1 MATPASPD
9 TTDSVGTTDDNALG
23 GLLNSGEDTVL
34 TTLASSISELVED
47 AQTAA
52 TNAGVSSVSAAASA
66 TSAANSL
73 TAIGNSVTVAAAS
86 AAAALVSENNSA
98 TSESN
103 AATSETNA
111 ATSETNAEDWAVKT
125 NGIVESTDYSSKAW
139 AIGGTG
145 VTNTANRGPAK
156 DWATK
161 AEDVTVDGTGF
172 SALHY
177 AAKASTSATNAATS
191 KTAAALSATQ
201 AAGSAT
207 NADTSAGNASDSEI
221 DAAASAAAAASSA
234 STAST
239 QASNASASAATAST
253 QASNASTSAATAST
267 QATNAASSATTAS
280 TQATN
285 ASNSATAAA
294 TSATSASSAQTA
306 AEAARDQALAAFDNF
321 DDKYLG
327 AKTADPTTDNDG
339 DPLQSGMLY
348 YNTTNDVMK
357 VYTGSAWV
365 AAYVSGGGF
374 ALLTGATF
382 TGDISAP
389 NFTGNITTTSTGVTQ
404 ASGTNNTSLS
414 TTAFAVT
421 EANNAAVA
429 MAIALG

>member
-1 MATPASPD
+1 MATPARPD
-9 TTDSVGTTDDNALG
+9 TTNTTGAT
-23 GLLNSGEDTVL
+23 EDGSL
-34 TTLASSISELVED
+34 TALVED

-52 TNAGVSSVSAAASA
+52 TNAGVSSASAATSA
-66 TSAANSL
+66 TSAAASL
-73 TAIGNSVTVAAAS
+73 AAIGNSATAAAAS
-86 AAAALVSENNSA
+86 AAAALVSETNAA

-145 VTNTANRGPAK
+145 VTNTANKGPAK

-161 AEDVTVDGTGF
+161 AEDVTVDGTEF

-177 AAKASTSATNAATS
+177 AAKASTSATNAAS
-191 KTAAALSATQ
+191 SETAAALSATQ

-207 NADTSAGNASDSEI
+207 NAATSAGNASTSEI
-221 DAAASAAAAASSA
+221 NAAASAAAALTSE
-234 STAST
+234 
-239 QASNASASAATAST
+239 
-253 QASNASTSAATAST
+253 SNASTSETNAATSETNAAASAAAALVSET
-267 QATNAASSATTAS
+267 NAATSETNAATSETNAATSETNAASSAS
-280 TQATN
+280 
-285 ASNSATAAA
+285 
-294 TSATSASSAQTA
+294 SASSAQTA

-321 DDKYLG
+321 DDKFLG
-327 AKTADPTTDNDG
+327 AKAADPTTDNDG
-339 DPLQSGMLY
+339 DPLQAGMLY
-348 YNTTNDVMK
+348 YNTTDDVMK

-382 TGDISAP
+382 TGAISAP
-389 NFTGNITTTSTGVTQ
+389 SIDGTLASTIVGTTQ
-404 ASGTNNTSLS
+404 ASGTNNTSIS

>member
-1 MATPASPD
+1 MTTPAQPD
-9 TTDSVGTTDDNALG
+9 TVDVVGATGDASAG
-23 GLLNSGEDTVL
+23 GLFNSSQNT
-34 TTLASSISELVED
+34 SITSLETAIADFVTD

-52 TNAGVSSVSAAASA
+52 TNANTSASNAATSESNAATSASSASTSA
-66 TSAANSL
+66 TSAS
-73 TAIGNSVTVAAAS
+73 SSAS
-86 AAAALVSENNSA
+86 SALASRNSA
-98 TSESN
+98 TTSAAN

-161 AEDVTVDGTGF
+161 AEDVTVDGTEF

-177 AAKASTSATNAATS
+177 AAKASTSATNAAS
-191 KTAAALSATQ
+191 SETAAALSATQ

-207 NADTSAGNASDSEI
+207 NAATSAGNASTSEI
-221 DAAASAAAAASSA
+221 NAAASAAAALTSEG
-234 STAST
+234 
-239 QASNASASAATAST
+239 
-253 QASNASTSAATAST
+253 NASTSETNAATSETNAAASAAAALVSET
-267 QATNAASSATTAS
+267 NAATSETNAATSETNAATSETNAASSAS
-280 TQATN
+280 
-285 ASNSATAAA
+285 
-294 TSATSASSAQTA
+294 SASSAQTA

-321 DDKYLG
+321 DDKFLG
-327 AKTADPTTDNDG
+327 AKAADPTTDNDG
-339 DPLQSGMLY
+339 DPLQAGMLY
-348 YNTTNDVMK
+348 YNTTDDVMK

-382 TGDISAP
+382 TGAISAP
-389 NFTGNITTTSTGVTQ
+389 SIDGTLASTIVGTTQ
-404 ASGTNNTSLS
+404 ASGTNNTSIS